1 MCHQHARDLM
11 KRATDK
17 LIALQFLAVALPIA
31 VVLLVQLAADARRA
45 ASLDHSRPLRV
56 LATDA
61 RANYK
66 TFMNGAADAVDTNT
80 LGAQSVEALRTATT
94 RLAELAARGEG
105 PMVGDAAEAVRS
117 LSTAIPKG
125 ATLNTLLPLRA
136 RIMQGD
142 VLTRAIYDEF
152 ERRDEFVVKD
162 AIASAVIQK
171 RAVAGALFVT
181 AILTVLFVLAT
192 RRRLKARMEADIAKE
207 RDRRAEL
214 ETISLRFGV
223 ATRAARA
230 GVYELKSDGMGLW
243 WSDTMHELY
252 AQSPTTFR
260 PTMTSWLAL
269 IHPDDREAARAAITG
284 ALRDNSQLRSQ
295 YRVVRQDGSVC
306 HIASLAA
313 VAMDSVDLGP
323 RLVGIDLDITDRVEA
338 DERERQLQNQ
348 LRDASRQ
355 AGMAEIATNVL
366 HNVGNVLNS
375 VNISASLVADRV
387 KKPRAAGLGK
397 VVALLQQHEADL
409 GAFVSADERGKH
421 LPFYLS
427 QLSEHLLLDQKIA
440 VQELD
445 SLRKNI
451 DHIKEIVSMQQSYSK
466 LVGVP
471 ERLAVSSLVDDAL
484 RMNVGAFNRHGVS
497 VKCDFEDVPEI
508 VVEKHKVLQILVNLL
523 RNAKYA
529 CEAAER
535 KDKYVDVRIA
545 KHPDGVQIS
554 ITDNGVGI
562 LPEHMTRIFSHGFT
576 TKKDGH
582 GFGLHSGALTAK
594 EMGGALRVM
603 SAGPGSGAT
612 FTLELPLKSPETV
625 DA

>member
-1 MCHQHARDLM
+1 MRHQHARDLM

-80 LGAQSVEALRTATT
+80 LGAQSVAALRTATT

-142 VLTRAIYDEF
+142 ALTRAIDDEF

-162 AIASAVIQK
+162 AISSAVIQK

-214 ETISLRFGV
+214 ETISIRFGV

-230 GVYELKSDGMGLW
+230 GVYELKIDGMGLW

-252 AQSPTTFR
+252 AQSPTTFQ

-295 YRVVRQDGSVC
+295 YRVVRPDGSVC

-313 VAMDSVDLGP
+313 VATDSVDLGP

-387 KKPRAAGLGK
+387 KKPRAAGLSK
-397 VVALLQQHEADL
+397 VVTLLQEHEADL

-545 KHPDGVQIS
+545 KHPGGVQIS

-612 FTLELPLKSPETV
+612 FTLELPLNSPETV

>member
-1 MCHQHARDLM
+1 M

-17 LIALQFLAVALPIA
+17 LIALQFLAVVLPIA
-31 VVLLVQLAADARRA
+31 VVLLFQLAADARRA
-45 ASLDHSRPLRV
+45 ASLDHSRPLRI
-56 LATDA
+56 LAEDA
-61 RANYK
+61 RESYK
-66 TFMNGAADAVDTNT
+66 TFINGAADAVDTNS
-80 LGAQSVEALRTATT
+80 LGAKSVEALRTSAA
-94 RLAELAARGEG
+94 RLAALAARGEG
-105 PMVGDAAEAVRS
+105 PNVGEAAEVVRS
-117 LSTAIPKG
+117 LAAVIPPKG
-125 ATLNTLLPLRA
+125 ATLNTLLPLRE
-136 RIMQGD
+136 RITRGD
-142 VLTRAIYDEF
+142 VLTKAVGDEF
-152 ERRDEFVVKD
+152 ESRDEFVVKD

-171 RAVAGALFVT
+171 RAVAGALIIT

-207 RDRRAEL
+207 RQRRAEL
-214 ETISLRFGV
+214 ETISIRFGI

-230 GVYELKSDGMGLW
+230 GVYELNGDGLNLW

-260 PTMTSWLAL
+260 PTMASWLEL
-269 IHPDDREAARAAITG
+269 IHPDDREAAQAAITG
-284 ALRDNSQLRSQ
+284 AIRDNGQLRSQ
-295 YRVVRQDGSVC
+295 YRVMRPDGSVC

-313 VAMDSVDLGP
+313 VSTDSVDLGP

-338 DERERQLQNQ
+338 DERERRLQHQ

-375 VNISASLVADRV
+375 VNISASLVEDRV
-387 KKPRAAGLGK
+387 KKPRAAGLNK
-397 VVALLQQHEADL
+397 VVGLLQQHETDL
-409 GAFVSADERGKH
+409 GAFVSVDERGKH
-421 LPFYLS
+421 LPFYLG
-427 QLSEHLLLDQKIA
+427 QLSEHLLLDQKVA
-440 VQELD
+440 LQELE

-471 ERLAVSSLVDDAL
+471 ERLAVSTLVDDAL
-484 RMNVGAFNRHGVS
+484 RMNMGAFNRHGVT
-497 VKCDFEDVPEI
+497 VKCDYQEVPQI

-535 KDKYVDVRIA
+535 NNKHVDVRVA
-545 KHPDGVQIS
+545 RHADGVQIS
-554 ITDNGVGI
+554 IADNGIGI
-562 LPEHMTRIFSHGFT
+562 QPEHMTRIFSHGFT

-582 GFGLHSGALTAK
+582 GFGLHSGALAAR
-594 EMGGALRVM
+594 EMGGALRVE

-612 FTLELPLKSPETV
+612 FTLELPLRSPETI

>member
-1 MCHQHARDLM
+1 M

-17 LIALQFLAVALPIA
+17 LVALQFLAVALPIT

-45 ASLDHSRPLRV
+45 ASLDHSRPLRI
-56 LATDA
+56 LAEQA
-61 RANYK
+61 RENYK

-80 LGAQSVEALRTATT
+80 LGPKSVEALRTAGA
-94 RLAELAARGEG
+94 RLADLRDRGEG
-105 PMVGDAAEAVRS
+105 PIVREAAGAVRI
-117 LSTAIPKG
+117 LADIIPAKG
-125 ATLNTLLPLRA
+125 ATLNTLLPLRE

-142 VLTRAIYDEF
+142 ALTKAIDDEF
-152 ERRDEFVVKD
+152 EKRDEFVVKD
-162 AIASAVIQK
+162 AIASAAIQK
-171 RAVAGALFVT
+171 RAVAGALFIT

-207 RDRRAEL
+207 RHRRAEL
-214 ETISLRFGV
+214 ETISTRFGI

-230 GVYELKSDGMGLW
+230 GAYELKCDGQSLW

-252 AQSPTTFR
+252 AQSPATFQ
-260 PTMTSWLAL
+260 PTLASWLEL
-269 IHPDDREAARAAITG
+269 IHPDDRAAAQTAITG
-284 ALRDNSQLRSQ
+284 AIRDNTHLRSQ
-295 YRVVRQDGSVC
+295 YRIVRPDGSVC
-306 HIASLAA
+306 HVASLAA
-313 VAMDSVDLGP
+313 VATDVDLGP

-338 DERERQLQNQ
+338 DERERKLQHQ

-375 VNISASLVADRV
+375 VNISASLVEDRV
-387 KKPRAAGLGK
+387 KKPRAAGLSK
-397 VVALLQQHEADL
+397 VVGLLKQNEADL
-409 GAFVSADERGKH
+409 GTFVSADERGKH

-440 VQELD
+440 LQELE

-471 ERLAVSSLVDDAL
+471 ERLAVASLVDDAL
-484 RMNVGAFNRHGVS
+484 RMNMGAFNRHGVS
-497 VKCDFEDVPEI
+497 VKCEFEDVPEI

-529 CEAAER
+529 CESAER
-535 KDKYVDVRIA
+535 ENKHVDVRISR
-545 KHPDGVQIS
+545 HPDGVQIS
-554 ITDNGVGI
+554 VADNGVGI
-562 LPEHMTRIFSHGFT
+562 LAEHMTRIFSHGFT

-582 GFGLHSGALTAK
+582 GFGLHSGALAAR
-594 EMGGALRVM
+594 EMGGALRVD

-612 FTLELPLKSPETV
+612 FTLQLPLRSPETI

>member
-1 MCHQHARDLM
+1 M

-17 LIALQFLAVALPIA
+17 LIALQFLAVVLPIA

-45 ASLDHSRPLRV
+45 ASLDHSRPLRI
-56 LATDA
+56 LADDA
-61 RANYK
+61 RTNYK

-80 LGAQSVEALRTATT
+80 LGAKSVEALRTSAE
-94 RLAELAARGEG
+94 RLADLADHGEG
-105 PMVGDAAEAVRS
+105 PNVGDAAEAVRA
-117 LSTAIPKG
+117 LAAVIPKG
-125 ATLNTLLPLRA
+125 ATLNILLPLRD

-142 VLTRAIYDEF
+142 VLTREVNDEF

-171 RAVAGALFVT
+171 RAVAGALIIT

-207 RDRRAEL
+207 RARRAEL
-214 ETISLRFGV
+214 ETISIRFGI

-230 GVYELKSDGMGLW
+230 GVYELKSDGLNLW
-243 WSDTMHELY
+243 WSDTMYELY
-252 AQSPTTFR
+252 GQSPTTFR
-260 PTMTSWLAL
+260 PTMASWLAL
-269 IHPDDREAARAAITG
+269 IHPDDREAAQAAITG
-284 ALRDNSQLRSQ
+284 AIRDNGHLRSQ
-295 YRVVRQDGSVC
+295 YRVARPDGSEC
-306 HIASLAA
+306 HVASLAA
-313 VAMDSVDLGP
+313 VATDSVDLGP
-323 RLVGIDLDITDRVEA
+323 RLVGIDLDVTDRVEA
-338 DERERQLQNQ
+338 DERERNLQHQ

-387 KKPRAAGLGK
+387 KKPRAAGLSK

-409 GAFVSADERGKH
+409 GAFVSSDERGKH

-427 QLSEHLLLDQKIA
+427 QLSEHLLLDQKVA
-440 VQELD
+440 SQELD
-445 SLRKNI
+445 SLRQNI

-471 ERLAVSSLVDDAL
+471 ERLTVSSLVEDAL
-484 RMNVGAFNRHGVS
+484 RMNMGAFNRHGVS
-497 VKCDFEDVPEI
+497 VKCNFEEVSEI

-529 CEAAER
+529 CEAAQR
-535 KDKYVDVRIA
+535 TDKHVDVRVA
-545 KHPDGVQIS
+545 RHPDGVQIS
-554 ITDNGVGI
+554 IADNGIGI

-582 GFGLHSGALTAK
+582 GFGLHSGALAAR
-594 EMGGALRVM
+594 EMGGALRVA
-603 SAGPGSGAT
+603 SAGPGTGAT